1 MNNKKL
7 VTISIFTFFK
17 KYDKNV
23 ILYFFENI
31 HEKILEFGCMHENK
45 TFFLCF
51 FKFLIFLK
59 KVSFNCIFYGLNI

>member
-51 FKFLIFLK
+51 F
-59 KVSFNCIFYGLNI
+59 

>member
-7 VTISIFTFFK
+7 VTISIFTFFL

-23 ILYFFENI
+23 ILSFFENI

-51 FKFLIFLK
+51 FL
-59 KVSFNCIFYGLNI
+59 SF